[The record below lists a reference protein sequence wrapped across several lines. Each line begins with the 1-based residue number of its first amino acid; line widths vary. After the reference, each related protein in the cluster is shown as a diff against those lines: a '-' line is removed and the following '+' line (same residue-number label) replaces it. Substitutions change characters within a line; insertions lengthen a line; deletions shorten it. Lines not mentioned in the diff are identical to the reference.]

1 MFLHTGHLA
10 TPRKGT
16 KTIVWAVWRILKSS
30 LFTLSITLI
39 THKVS
44 SASLKHHLPR
54 SVAGSKALRKWRILE
69 KSCIQRRR
77 WLPKFSSSLLP
88 FYLWCK
94 LKLILCTTEIFFG
107 DCTCVSTTN
116 IMSCNKESIFPFQP
130 NRRTFWTKCEYF
142 QCAELTIIMNHMRYI
157 LPEYVI
163 CTFMRWI
170 RHSFSQIV
178 SRGSKM
184 KAKGRTFL

>member
-30 LFTLSITLI
+30 LFTLSIILI
-39 THKVS
+39 NHKVS
-44 SASLKHHLPR
+44 SASLKRHLPR

-130 NRRTFWTKCEYF
+130 NRRTFWTRCEYC
-142 QCAELTIIMNHMRYI
+142 QGVRKVRGANNCYKSYAIHSSW
-157 LPEYVI
+157 I
-163 CTFMRWI
+163 C
-170 RHSFSQIV
+170 
-178 SRGSKM
+178 
-184 KAKGRTFL
+184 

>member
-30 LFTLSITLI
+30 LFTLSIILI

-44 SASLKHHLPR
+44 SASLKRHLPR

-94 LKLILCTTEIFFG
+94 LKLILCTTAIFFG

-130 NRRTFWTKCEYF
+130 NRRTFWTKCEYC

-157 LPEYVI
+157 LPEYVR

>member
-1 MFLHTGHLA
+1 MFLYTGHLA

-30 LFTLSITLI
+30 LFTLSIILI

-44 SASLKHHLPR
+44 SASLKRHLPR

-107 DCTCVSTTN
+107 DCTCVSTT
-116 IMSCNKESIFPFQP
+116 IRRAFFPFNQTDVRFEQDV
-130 NRRTFWTKCEYF
+130 NIVRAYVK
-142 QCAELTIIMNHMRYI
+142 CAELTIVMNHMRYI
-157 LPEYVI
+157 LPEYVR
-163 CTFMRWI
+163 CTFMRWM
-170 RHSFSQIV
+170 HYSFSQMV

-184 KAKGRTFL
+184 KAKGRTFP

>member
-1 MFLHTGHLA
+1 MTLSNYKGKQNVFTYRTFGHTQ
-10 TPRKGT
+10 KGN
-16 KTIVWAVWRILKSS
+16 KNHRVWRILKSS
-30 LFTLSITLI
+30 LFTLSIILI

-116 IMSCNKESIFPFQP
+116 IMSCKKESIFPFQP
-130 NRRTFWTKCEYF
+130 NRRTFWTRAYVK
-142 QCAELTIIMNHMRYI
+142 CAELTIVMNHMRYI
-157 LPEYVI
+157 LPEYVR
-163 CTFMRWI
+163 CTFMRWM
-170 RHSFSQIV
+170 RYDFLTN
-178 SRGSKM
+178 GF
-184 KAKGRTFL
+184 KG